1 MTYLRINPVLALLL
15 LLTAIAAA
23 LPFISYAPN
32 RLVSGEGRHLWQL
45 WPQTI
50 WMLVGVG
57 CAWLTACFIPAK
69 KGSIFALILAQFVF
83 VLLVWG
89 AGKAATQLAQNG
101 SALARTSLGSGFWL
115 AAALALLACSDAI
128 RRISTHPLWRWL
140 LHMQIAIIPLWL
152 LYSGT
157 LNDLSLM
164 KEYANRQDVFDDA
177 LAQHLTLLFGAVLP
191 ALVIGVPLGIWCYF
205 STARQGAIFSLL
217 NVIQTVPS
225 VALFG
230 LLIAPLAGLV
240 TAFPWLG
247 KFGIAGTGMTP
258 ALIALVLY
266 ALLPLVRGVVVGLN
280 QIPRD
285 VLESAR
291 AMGMS
296 GAQRFLHVQL
306 PLALPVFLRSLR
318 VVMVQTVGMAV
329 IAALIGAGGFGAL
342 VFQGLLSSAIDLV
355 LLGVIPVIVLAV
367 LIGTSGS
374 GKSTTLKMI
383 NRLVE
388 HDSGEIR
395 FAGEEIRSLPV
406 LELRR
411 RMGYAIQSIGLFPH
425 WSVAQNIAT
434 VPQLQKWSRAR
445 IDDRIDELMALLG
458 LESNLRERYPHQL
471 SGGQQQRVGVARAL
485 AADPQVLLMDEPF
498 GALDPVTRGALQQEM
513 TRIHRLLGRTIVLVT
528 HDIDEAL
535 RLAEHLV
542 LMDHGEVVQQGNP
555 LTMLTRPANDFV
567 RQFFGRSELGVRLL
581 SLRSVVDYV
590 RREERA
596 EGEALAEEM
605 TLRDALSLFVARGCE
620 VLPVVNTQG
629 QPCGT
634 LHFQD
639 LLVEA

>member
-1 MTYLRINPVLALLL
+1 MIE
-15 LLTAIAAA
+15 
-23 LPFISYAPN
+23 FSH
-32 RLVSGEGRHLWQL
+32 VS
-45 WPQTI
+45 
-50 WMLVGVG
+50 
-57 CAWLTACFIPAK
+57 K
-69 KGSIFALILAQFVF
+69 
-83 VLLVWG
+83 
-89 AGKAATQLAQNG
+89 
-101 SALARTSLGSGFWL
+101 
-115 AAALALLACSDAI
+115 
-128 RRISTHPLWRWL
+128 
-140 LHMQIAIIPLWL
+140 
-152 LYSGT
+152 
-157 LNDLSLM
+157 
-164 KEYANRQDVFDDA
+164 
-177 LAQHLTLLFGAVLP
+177 LFGAQKAVNDLN
-191 ALVIGVPLGIWCYF
+191 LNFQEGSF
-205 STARQGAIFSLL
+205 S
-217 NVIQTVPS
+217 
-225 VALFG
+225 
-230 LLIAPLAGLV
+230 
-240 TAFPWLG
+240 
-247 KFGIAGTGMTP
+247 
-258 ALIALVLY
+258 
-266 ALLPLVRGVVVGLN
+266 
-280 QIPRD
+280 
-285 VLESAR
+285 
-291 AMGMS
+291 
-296 GAQRFLHVQL
+296 
-306 PLALPVFLRSLR
+306 
-318 VVMVQTVGMAV
+318 
-329 IAALIGAGGFGAL
+329 
-342 VFQGLLSSAIDLV
+342 
-355 LLGVIPVIVLAV
+355 V

-388 HDSGEIR
+388 HDSGVIR

-434 VPQLQKWSRAR
+434 VPQFQKWSRAR

-581 SLRSVVDYV
+581 SLRSVADYV

-620 VLPVVNTQG
+620 VLPVMNTQG

-639 LLVEA
+639 LLEEA

>member
-1 MTYLRINPVLALLL
+1 MIE
-15 LLTAIAAA
+15 
-23 LPFISYAPN
+23 FSH
-32 RLVSGEGRHLWQL
+32 VSKLFGTQ
-45 WPQTI
+45 
-50 WMLVGVG
+50 
-57 CAWLTACFIPAK
+57 
-69 KGSIFALILAQFVF
+69 
-83 VLLVWG
+83 
-89 AGKAATQLAQNG
+89 KAV
-101 SALARTSLGSGFWL
+101 
-115 AAALALLACSDAI
+115 
-128 RRISTHPLWRWL
+128 
-140 LHMQIAIIPLWL
+140 
-152 LYSGT
+152 
-157 LNDLSLM
+157 NDLNLNFQEGS
-164 KEYANRQDVFDDA
+164 
-177 LAQHLTLLFGAVLP
+177 
-191 ALVIGVPLGIWCYF
+191 F
-205 STARQGAIFSLL
+205 S
-217 NVIQTVPS
+217 
-225 VALFG
+225 
-230 LLIAPLAGLV
+230 
-240 TAFPWLG
+240 
-247 KFGIAGTGMTP
+247 
-258 ALIALVLY
+258 
-266 ALLPLVRGVVVGLN
+266 
-280 QIPRD
+280 
-285 VLESAR
+285 
-291 AMGMS
+291 
-296 GAQRFLHVQL
+296 
-306 PLALPVFLRSLR
+306 
-318 VVMVQTVGMAV
+318 
-329 IAALIGAGGFGAL
+329 
-342 VFQGLLSSAIDLV
+342 
-355 LLGVIPVIVLAV
+355 V

-388 HDSGEIR
+388 HDSGVIR

-434 VPQLQKWSRAR
+434 VPQLQKWSRTR

-458 LESNLRERYPHQL
+458 LEPDLRERYPHQL

-581 SLRSVVDYV
+581 SLRSVADYV

-596 EGEALAEEM
+596 DGEALAEEM

-639 LLVEA
+639 LLEEA

>member
-1 MTYLRINPVLALLL
+1 MIE
-15 LLTAIAAA
+15 
-23 LPFISYAPN
+23 FSH
-32 RLVSGEGRHLWQL
+32 VS
-45 WPQTI
+45 
-50 WMLVGVG
+50 
-57 CAWLTACFIPAK
+57 K
-69 KGSIFALILAQFVF
+69 
-83 VLLVWG
+83 
-89 AGKAATQLAQNG
+89 
-101 SALARTSLGSGFWL
+101 
-115 AAALALLACSDAI
+115 
-128 RRISTHPLWRWL
+128 
-140 LHMQIAIIPLWL
+140 
-152 LYSGT
+152 
-157 LNDLSLM
+157 
-164 KEYANRQDVFDDA
+164 
-177 LAQHLTLLFGAVLP
+177 LFGAQKAVNDLN
-191 ALVIGVPLGIWCYF
+191 LNFQEGSF
-205 STARQGAIFSLL
+205 S
-217 NVIQTVPS
+217 
-225 VALFG
+225 
-230 LLIAPLAGLV
+230 
-240 TAFPWLG
+240 
-247 KFGIAGTGMTP
+247 
-258 ALIALVLY
+258 
-266 ALLPLVRGVVVGLN
+266 
-280 QIPRD
+280 
-285 VLESAR
+285 
-291 AMGMS
+291 
-296 GAQRFLHVQL
+296 
-306 PLALPVFLRSLR
+306 
-318 VVMVQTVGMAV
+318 
-329 IAALIGAGGFGAL
+329 
-342 VFQGLLSSAIDLV
+342 
-355 LLGVIPVIVLAV
+355 V

-425 WSVAQNIAT
+425 SSVSHNIDT
-434 VPQLQKWSRAR
+434 EPQLQKWSRAR
-445 IDDRIDELMALLG
+445 IDDRIDELMTLLG

-513 TRIHRLLGRTIVLVT
+513 TRIHRLLGRTIGLVT
-528 HDIDEAL
+528 QDIDEAL

-542 LMDHGEVVQQGNP
+542 VMDHGEVVQQGNP

-581 SLRSVVDYV
+581 SLRSVADYV

-620 VLPVVNTQG
+620 VLPVMNTQG

>member
-1 MTYLRINPVLALLL
+1 MIE
-15 LLTAIAAA
+15 
-23 LPFISYAPN
+23 FSH
-32 RLVSGEGRHLWQL
+32 VS
-45 WPQTI
+45 
-50 WMLVGVG
+50 
-57 CAWLTACFIPAK
+57 K
-69 KGSIFALILAQFVF
+69 
-83 VLLVWG
+83 
-89 AGKAATQLAQNG
+89 
-101 SALARTSLGSGFWL
+101 
-115 AAALALLACSDAI
+115 
-128 RRISTHPLWRWL
+128 
-140 LHMQIAIIPLWL
+140 
-152 LYSGT
+152 
-157 LNDLSLM
+157 
-164 KEYANRQDVFDDA
+164 
-177 LAQHLTLLFGAVLP
+177 LFGAQKAVNDLN
-191 ALVIGVPLGIWCYF
+191 LNFQEGSF
-205 STARQGAIFSLL
+205 S
-217 NVIQTVPS
+217 
-225 VALFG
+225 
-230 LLIAPLAGLV
+230 
-240 TAFPWLG
+240 
-247 KFGIAGTGMTP
+247 
-258 ALIALVLY
+258 
-266 ALLPLVRGVVVGLN
+266 
-280 QIPRD
+280 
-285 VLESAR
+285 
-291 AMGMS
+291 
-296 GAQRFLHVQL
+296 
-306 PLALPVFLRSLR
+306 
-318 VVMVQTVGMAV
+318 
-329 IAALIGAGGFGAL
+329 
-342 VFQGLLSSAIDLV
+342 
-355 LLGVIPVIVLAV
+355 V

-434 VPQLQKWSRAR
+434 VPQLQKWLRAR

-581 SLRSVVDYV
+581 SLRSVADYV

-629 QPCGT
+629 QPSGT

-639 LLVEA
+639 LLEEA